1 MQFEVLVL
9 VAVAAAVAGLARR
22 LKLSAPLLL
31 VVAGIAAS
39 FVPGVGE
46 FELEPD
52 VILFFVL
59 PPLLFGAAWQ
69 SSVINFRQ
77 NIRPIGLLS
86 VGLVLF
92 TTLAVGFAVHAVLP
106 DLPLAAA
113 FTLGAIVSPPDAVA
127 ATAVG
132 RTVGMPRRLITIL
145 AGESLVNDATA
156 LTAYRV
162 TVGAAMAGGF
172 SIWTGIAEFL
182 VAAIGG
188 VAVGLVIAVL
198 AETLLQH
205 LHDPVLENSLVLLL
219 PFVTYAAAEELGRD
233 GYHGSGVLAVVA
245 AGLYLG
251 HRSPRRQTAATR
263 LQGTEVWRV
272 IEFLLESV
280 VFALIGLQLPTVL
293 DQLPEG
299 SAGSVLAASVV
310 ALAVT
315 ILLPVRL
322 DVSGDLPAAAAAEGG
337 GEGTATSRGP
347 TRRCWPGPACAGWC
361 RWRRRSRCR
370 PTFPQRSLILFLT
383 FVVVVGTL
391 LIQGLTLPALIRWL
405 GVTGTEEQ
413 QDLHPGG
420 RRPARGRERGAG
432 PAGPGA
438 GEQRVRARGRGVPAA
453 GEGGDPPA
461 RGVGAA
467 RRPGYAGRR
476 RDRAADGL
484 VPPAAP
490 VHDRRR
496 AGGVHRP
503 ARPRSDRRRGA
514 GQGAARARPRGVDPD
529 AGVTTGADR
538 AAAAV
543 TPCGESIRGRRGRP
557 TLID

>member
-9 VAVAAAVAGLARR
+9 VAVAAALAGLARR

-92 TTLAVGFAVHAVLP
+92 TTLTVGFAVHAVLP

-132 RTVGMPRRLITIL
+132 RSVGMPRRLITIL

-172 SIWTGIAEFL
+172 SIWTGIGEFL
-182 VAAIGG
+182 VAAVGG

-198 AETLLQH
+198 TETVLQH

-219 PFVTYAAAEELGRD
+219 PFVTYAVAEELGQD
-233 GYHGSGVLAVVA
+233 AYHGSGVLAVVA

-251 HRSPRRQTAATR
+251 HRSPRRLSAATR
-263 LQGTEVWRV
+263 LQGVEVWRV

-299 SAGSVLAASVV
+299 STGSVLTASVV

-315 ILLPVRL
+315 ILSRFAWMYPATYLRPLQRKEAKGPPMPWTYPTVLAWAGMRGV
-322 DVSGDLPAAAAAEGG
+322 VSLAAAFALPAG
-337 GEGTATSRGP
+337 
-347 TRRCWPGPACAGWC
+347 
-361 RWRRRSRCR
+361 
-370 PTFPQRSLILFLT
+370 FPQRSLILFLT

-413 QDLHPGG
+413 QDLIREAGAQHAAANAALARLDQELADNSFVPEDVVSRLREKAEIRQLGAWERLGG
-420 RRPARGRERGAG
+420 RGSPDGVAIEPPSVSFRRLRRSMIDAERD
-432 PAGPGA
+432 
-438 GEQRVRARGRGVPAA
+438 VFI
-453 GEGGDPPA
+453 DL
-461 RGVGAA
+461 
-467 RRPGYAGRR
+467 
-476 RDRAADGL
+476 RDRGQIDDQVL
-484 VPPAAP
+484 
-490 VHDRRR
+490 
-496 AGGVHRP
+496 
-503 ARPRSDRRRGA
+503 ARVQRELDLE
-514 GQGAARARPRGVDPD
+514 
-529 AGVTTGADR
+529 
-538 AAAAV
+538 
-543 TPCGESIRGRRGRP
+543 ESILMRE
-557 TLID
+557 